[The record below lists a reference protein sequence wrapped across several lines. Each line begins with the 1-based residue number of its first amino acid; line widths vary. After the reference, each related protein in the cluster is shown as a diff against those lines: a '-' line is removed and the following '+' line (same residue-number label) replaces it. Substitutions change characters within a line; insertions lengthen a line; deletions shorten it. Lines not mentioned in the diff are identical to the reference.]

1 MKNKNEIQDD
11 KPKGNMIQNEN
22 REDEAVAP
30 DSTIVENKNVVK
42 PENIQ
47 TQEQREKEQES
58 KFDQNK

>member
-30 DSTIVENKNVVK
+30 DSIVIDNDNIVK
-42 PENIQ
+42 PEDIR